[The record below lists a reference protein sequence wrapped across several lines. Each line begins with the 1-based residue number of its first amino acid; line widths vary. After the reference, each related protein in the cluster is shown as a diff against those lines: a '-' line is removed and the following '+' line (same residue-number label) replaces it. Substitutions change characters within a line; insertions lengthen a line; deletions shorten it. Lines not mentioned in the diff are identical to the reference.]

1 MSKIEIITKM
11 KITKENKS
19 PRKRTA
25 RESTNIYSRTGRVN
39 LIGKN
44 PNVVEIFVE

>member
-1 MSKIEIITKM
+1 MMTNM
-11 KITKENKS
+11 KITRENKS

-25 RESTNIYSRTGRVN
+25 IDRASICSKMGRVN

-44 PNVVEIFVE
+44 PRVVEIFVE